1 MPDLTQL
8 LPGISDLLLRILGF
22 VEEQHKV
29 YLVWRSLSTTNKGLG
44 DGAIAALSRERLF
57 EMGPVSRVRC
67 RACIR
72 VDDDSRAVFCQCSQ
86 RRVEGEDFCAQHS
99 LPSRRKLGEWEQST
113 GLCTL
118 ATLAKKQALAAKHL
132 KAGVKVALQRSLARC
147 DCEVGVRAPD
157 PVVNALSVVLL
168 RSGVDAANET
178 IYEQLSAELSGDFDF
193 DLERMKADIDAALP
207 ELRDEVRLNAFKVE
221 CSNGESVDGER
232 LRNVARLVVA
242 DDGLQKSLLDDL
254 VTKLVSRLEGIGLEV
269 CEKDVRVL
277 KYCLLTD

>member
-1 MPDLTQL
+1 
-8 LPGISDLLLRILGF
+8 
-22 VEEQHKV
+22 
-29 YLVWRSLSTTNKGLG
+29 
-44 DGAIAALSRERLF
+44 
-57 EMGPVSRVRC
+57 
-67 RACIR
+67 
-72 VDDDSRAVFCQCSQ
+72 
-86 RRVEGEDFCAQHS
+86 
-99 LPSRRKLGEWEQST
+99 
-113 GLCTL
+113 
-118 ATLAKKQALAAKHL
+118 
-132 KAGVKVALQRSLARC
+132 
-147 DCEVGVRAPD
+147 
-157 PVVNALSVVLL
+157 VVNALSVVLL

-269 CEKDVRVL
+269 CEKDDGFEVCVSRSSPGTRSIYIWFCPSSGVSWSKNRFFFL
-277 KYCLLTD
+277 VCW